1 MAYLIARNQESKF
14 NNLKLAL
21 LFNRIDIV
29 QTDIFSGDQDFKLDQ
44 KIELLELALVQNNP
58 EFIEKHISF
67 FLIVVFSIIKW
78 FGFILNKIVYPITR
92 RILTT
97 FSGITLR
104 KMFFGW
110 FFHLGDFIFAET

>member
-58 EFIEKHISF
+58 EFIEMILETAVDLSTF
-67 FLIVVFSIIKW
+67 
-78 FGFILNKIVYPITR
+78 LNKKRLYYLYNAKIV
-92 RILTT
+92 
-97 FSGITLR
+97 
-104 KMFFGW
+104 
-110 FFHLGDFIFAET
+110 